1 MTSVNSMI
9 PRTSPPRLES
19 GPGADADRLAI
30 TVTFMLSGFVFASW
44 AVRIPDVSAQV
55 GASHAALGA
64 ALLCVSLGALATMR
78 LTGWLCERFGSG
90 PVSTSAAALL
100 SSTVVVPG
108 LVTSIGALSAALLI
122 FGAATGMLNVAMN
135 SMGVQL
141 EKVSGR
147 PVLSSM
153 HAAFSFGGLAG
164 SVVGGLV
171 GSRMPVGA
179 HLVAVAVG
187 GLLTTSMLSPS
198 LRALATRDRSAFM
211 EPSADTRGGG
221 GGVRGVVLAL
231 GAIAAC
237 TAYGEGALS
246 DWAGLHLTVDLH
258 STTIVAAA
266 GYAVFSLA
274 MAVGRL
280 LGHRLLAALWAT
292 RLLASGAT
300 AAAAG
305 MLLTALSPHVGPAL
319 AGLVVVGLGLANL
332 FPVAIARAGALAG
345 PRGVGLA
352 STVGYSGLLAG
363 PALIGFLSARLGLP
377 VALTSVS
384 ALALVA
390 AALAVLVDTAPS
402 QRVRGEMSTQ
412 LRDRL
417 VTWCTPLAGGIAVAM
432 QDQMVE
438 LRRLDPAT
446 GAGRA
451 PGRPMSG
458 LNGSASFLDL
468 EELLGTARARS

>member
-1 MTSVNSMI
+1 MTSLILRN
-9 PRTSPPRLES
+9 PRPRQEAAR
-19 GPGADADRLAI
+19 PGADAGRLAI
-30 TVTFMLSGFVFASW
+30 SATFALSGFLFASW

-90 PVSTSAAALL
+90 SVSTSAAALL
-100 SSTVVVPG
+100 SSAVVVPG
-108 LVTSIGALSAALLI
+108 LVTSISALSAALLV

-187 GLLTTSMLSPS
+187 GLLITSMLSPS
-198 LRALATRDRSAFM
+198 LRALATSDRPASR
-211 EPSADTRGGG
+211 EPSTDTADSLGGARGA
-221 GGVRGVVLAL
+221 VLVL

-237 TAYGEGALS
+237 TAFGEGALS
-246 DWAGLHLTVDLH
+246 DWAGLHLRVDLH

-280 LGHRLLAALWAT
+280 LGHRLLAALGAT
-292 RLLASGAT
+292 RLLGLGAVT
-300 AAAAG
+300 ATAG

-319 AGLVVVGLGLANL
+319 GGLVVVGLGLANL

-468 EELLGTARARS
+468 DELLGTARARL